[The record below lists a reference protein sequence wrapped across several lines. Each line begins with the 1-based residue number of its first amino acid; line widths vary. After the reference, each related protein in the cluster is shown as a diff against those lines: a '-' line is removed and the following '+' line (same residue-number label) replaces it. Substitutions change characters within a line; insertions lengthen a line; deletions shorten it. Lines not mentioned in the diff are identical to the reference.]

1 MKEIIFKALG
11 LGIGGAIAII
21 LLTSSIIAISKVAV
35 IAFGLI
41 SIDLS
46 VGEFA
51 ISFILVCI
59 LFVVGFIATPKQLK

>member
-11 LGIGGAIAII
+11 LGIGGAIVII
-21 LLTSSIIAISKVAV
+21 LLTSSIIAISKLAV
-35 IAFGLI
+35 LTFGLI

-51 ISFILVCI
+51 ISFLLVCI